1 MYRQTMTQILL
12 CTLVSCLITTAQ
24 RASGQEVDT
33 THGKVVGL
41 RASVLGKSI
50 DTYYG
55 IPYAKPPIGDL
66 RFKYPQ
72 PIDPWRPEVKDALSM
87 KPSCHQAA
95 QSAYGMPWRAIP
107 PLFSE
112 DCLYINV
119 WAPANVTSNTKLAT
133 LVWIYGGGF
142 VTGSINTPLHN
153 GQYLAAENNV
163 IVMSMNY
170 RLGAH
175 GFLYLGPDTFPG
187 NQGLMDQ
194 ALALQWI
201 QNNVERFGGDA
212 SMITLFGES
221 AGAAS
226 IGLHLLSP
234 ISRDF
239 FTRAILES
247 GSPDAT
253 WVSMEPSKAIR
264 STRRLAELSSC
275 SVISDADIFQCIKD
289 LPSETILQYQAL
301 VSGVGSDAFIPVVD
315 GHFLP
320 DTPSSLMQ
328 KGQMKQAEI
337 LLGVNE
343 NEGIVFLL
351 LLMPTIFSPF
361 ASQLNVNRTQF
372 RTTVETIAAFS
383 GQSST
388 MVEAIMA
395 QYADIHVPSL
405 HQNYVDSA
413 GSVLGDSY
421 FKCPAAKFADSY
433 SAQNNVYLYSFNHRI
448 SSLPLPPWVGVPHS
462 FEIEMVFGHPLGNAF
477 IASEAEKSTS
487 RSMMTYWTN
496 FAKTGN
502 PNLPETPSFQWPGY
516 NTMDERFLVFSESGQ
531 STDQGM
537 RKPQCVF
544 WNRLVPLITKKEE
557 TSTGS
562 GTTSENV
569 VYTCH
574 TSGSRMSFT
583 VNMCLVAVLASL
595 VSV

>member
-1 MYRQTMTQILL
+1 MTQILL
-12 CTLVSCLITTAQ
+12 CTLVSCLFTTAQ

-66 RFKYPQ
+66 RFKHPQ

-87 KPSCHQAA
+87 KPSCHQTAKPA
-95 QSAYGMPWRAIP
+95 NGMPWRAIP

-119 WAPANVTSNTKLAT
+119 WAPANVTSNEKLAT
-133 LVWIYGGGF
+133 MVWIYGGGF
-142 VTGSINTPLHN
+142 VTGSINRPLYN

-194 ALALQWI
+194 ALALRWI

-247 GSPDAT
+247 GSPYAT

-275 SVISDADIFQCIKD
+275 SGKSDADIFQCIKD

-301 VSGVGSDAFIPVVD
+301 VGGAFIPVVD
-315 GHFLP
+315 GYFLP
-320 DTPSSLMQ
+320 DSPSSLVE
-328 KGQMKQAEI
+328 KGQMKQTEI

-343 NEGIVFLL
+343 NEGSLFLPAI
-351 LLMPTIFSPF
+351 MPTLFPVF
-361 ASQLNVNRTQF
+361 ASQINVNKTQF
-372 RTTVETIAAFS
+372 LTTVKAIAAFN

-388 MVEAIMA
+388 MVKAVMA
-395 QYADIHVPSL
+395 QYAEVQVPSL
-405 HQNYVDSA
+405 HPDYVDTA
-413 GSVLGDSY
+413 CNVVGDSY
-421 FKCPAAKFADSY
+421 FVCPAVKLAASY
-433 SAQNNVYLYSFNHRI
+433 SVKQNAYLYSFNYRL
-448 SSLPLPPWVGVPHS
+448 SSLQLPLWMGVPHS
-462 FEIEMVFGHPLGNAF
+462 YEIEMVFGHPIGGA
-477 IASEAEKSTS
+477 IPATEGDKSTS
-487 RSMMTYWTN
+487 RNAMTYWTN

-502 PNLPETPSFQWPGY
+502 PNLPVTPSFQWPGY

-537 RKPQCVF
+537 RKQQCVF
-544 WNRLVPLITKKEE
+544 WNSLVPLINKKEE
-557 TSTGS
+557 TSTDS
-562 GTTSENV
+562 GTTTENV
-569 VYTCH
+569 VYRCH
-574 TSGSRMSFT
+574 TSGSRLSFT
-583 VNMCLVAVLASL
+583 VDMCLVAVLATL
-595 VSV
+595 VSL